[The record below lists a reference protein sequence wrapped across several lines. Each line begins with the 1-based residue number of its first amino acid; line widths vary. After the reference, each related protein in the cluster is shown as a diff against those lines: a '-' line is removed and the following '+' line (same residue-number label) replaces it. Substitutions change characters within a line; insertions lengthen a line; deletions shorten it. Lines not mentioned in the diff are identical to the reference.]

1 MAERKLGTVA
11 ISPAVLSTVAR
22 MTALSV
28 PGVVR
33 MSPLG
38 MDRWLSPRRGDGVK
52 VQVVDET
59 VVLDL
64 YVVAA
69 TDINMLQLSRE
80 IQSKVTRAVHDI
92 VGMPVREVNVH
103 ILDVADPPSS
113 YADRSA
119 EDSQS

>member
-1 MAERKLGTVA
+1 MAEHKLGTVA
-11 ISPAVLSTVAR
+11 ISPAVLSTIAR

-33 MSPLG
+33 MSPTG
-38 MDRWLSPRRGDGVK
+38 VDRLLSSRRADGVK

-64 YVVAA
+64 YLVAS
-69 TDINMLQLSRE
+69 TDSNMLQLSRE

-103 ILDVADPPSS
+103 ILDVADPPTSHIDPVS
-113 YADRSA
+113 
-119 EDSQS
+119 EDSRS

>member
-1 MAERKLGTVA
+1 MSENRLGTVT
-11 ISPAVLSTVAR
+11 ISPAVLSTIAR

-28 PGVVR
+28 PGVIR
-33 MSPLG
+33 MSPIG
-38 MDRWLSPRRGDGVK
+38 VDRLLSSHRADGVK

-64 YVVAA
+64 YLVAA
-69 TDINMLQLSRE
+69 TDSTMLQLSRE

-103 ILDVADPPSS
+103 ILDVADPSTS
-113 YADRSA
+113 QVDRVA
-119 EDSQS
+119 EDSRS